1 MAQMRIGRVWSPGRK
16 VYRARMVGTA
26 QVVVDEAEVDAHAP
40 PWIHLRGQGLNGQVS
55 LEEREGFASPEEAFR
70 SLAFQLREQAAGMR
84 QRAETWEGLAR
95 KADEEAGKV
104 VVP

>member
-1 MAQMRIGRVWSPGRK
+1 MAQMRISRVWTPGRK
-16 VYRARMVGTA
+16 VYRARLVGTT

-40 PWIHLRGQGLNGQVS
+40 PWLHLRSPGLNGQAA
-55 LEEREGFASPEEAFR
+55 LEDREGFASPEEAFR
-70 SLAFQLREQAAGMR
+70 ALAFQLREQAAGMR

-95 KADEEAGKV
+95 LADEEAGKA